1 MAKSCAEL
9 LREAAA
15 SLERGQGA
23 GLQQTASPS
32 EPKVAVSE
40 SQPQPRPGTSTL
52 QESRAATM
60 ARETVQNKHCTAGEF
75 EAQLQKEIPKLKD
88 RGGFQLLRAYGS
100 TRSKILEIIPCPAE
114 GYTPKYLEAYGIH
127 TATVYVRPLQRD
139 LSLDKNISK
148 AMHENGPMMQCI
160 YCNNLF
166 YHAEIQDHVDQCNLY
181 EESSSSRQKN
191 CNQEQQT
198 LEARH
203 RLDSQGVPSDDQ
215 GRHSHV
221 SALDISGRRSPG
233 RCCAA
238 LEDSGS
244 DNSESR
250 GSVLEARGRGSLESH
265 DWKLEPDLKLAAYKF
280 RRNLLQE
287 AEEQPEL
294 VARIDFTRD
303 PQDREREMLT
313 FYKRHDICW
322 ARPFSVILRGDSA
335 LGDGVARHFHSFV
348 MSRVQFGFDLNLDD
362 HLVPSTSR
370 ILLDSDLFRA
380 IGRMIGHS
388 FMHGG
393 PLFTG
398 LSRSMFRLMTGE
410 NNEPMIMEL
419 DDCPDTDI
427 VEIVSLVSVTKTFI
441 LEW

>member
-1 MAKSCAEL
+1 MAKSRAEL

-15 SLERGQGA
+15 ALERGQGA

-40 SQPQPRPGTSTL
+40 SQPQPRPRI
-52 QESRAATM
+52 ESCYHGKR
-60 ARETVQNKHCTAGEF
+60 
-75 EAQLQKEIPKLKD
+75 D
-88 RGGFQLLRAYGS
+88 
-100 TRSKILEIIPCPAE
+100 RSK
-114 GYTPKYLEAYGIH
+114 
-127 TATVYVRPLQRD
+127 
-139 LSLDKNISK
+139 
-148 AMHENGPMMQCI
+148 
-160 YCNNLF
+160 
-166 YHAEIQDHVDQCNLY
+166 Y
-181 EESSSSRQKN
+181 EEPSSSRQKN

-233 RCCAA
+233 RRCAA

-265 DWKLEPDLKLAAYKF
+265 DWKLEPDLKLAASKF

-335 LGDGVARHFHSFV
+335 LGDGVARHLHSFV
-348 MSRVQFGFDLNLDD
+348 MSRVQFGFDLNL
-362 HLVPSTSR
+362 
-370 ILLDSDLFRA
+370 
-380 IGRMIGHS
+380 
-388 FMHGG
+388 
-393 PLFTG
+393 
-398 LSRSMFRLMTGE
+398 GE
-410 NNEPMIMEL
+410 
-419 DDCPDTDI
+419 C
-427 VEIVSLVSVTKTFI
+427 
-441 LEW
+441 